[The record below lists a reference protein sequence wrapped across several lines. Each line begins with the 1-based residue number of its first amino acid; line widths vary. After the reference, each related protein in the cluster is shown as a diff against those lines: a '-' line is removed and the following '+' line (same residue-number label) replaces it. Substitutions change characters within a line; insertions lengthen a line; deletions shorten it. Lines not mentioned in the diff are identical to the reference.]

1 MKKKI
6 ILLVL
11 VLVLVIILLL
21 FLALCIIFIK
31 AENKNSVATVATLDE
46 NLIINEFY
54 DPEYNENYIKNIN
67 VINLTNSNI
76 KNSYQFVYMADL
88 QASIIDENE
97 TDELIRTNLIQRNS
111 MFYADND
118 SSQVRN
124 IFNEIINYSNN
135 KNATALL
142 LGGDIIDS
150 PSDSNFRFLK
160 ENLNN
165 LKIPYLYALGNHDWS
180 FGWDYHTQNAKNV
193 QYPKFEEIMDD
204 VQVSYLEYKDC
215 IVLAINDSED
225 SISEESVE
233 KIKNVLDKQKPTI
246 VMLHVPISTEYIS
259 SEAIRI
265 RNRISAIGEGGIT
278 PTEST
283 QKALDMILSN
293 EYQVFYVIA
302 GHVHF
307 AIEDNLNEKIVENV
321 TAPAYEGVI
330 NVIKINN

>member
-1 MKKKI
+1 
-6 ILLVL
+6 
-11 VLVLVIILLL
+11 
-21 FLALCIIFIK
+21 
-31 AENKNSVATVATLDE
+31 
-46 NLIINEFY
+46 
-54 DPEYNENYIKNIN
+54 
-67 VINLTNSNI
+67 
-76 KNSYQFVYMADL
+76 
-88 QASIIDENE
+88 
-97 TDELIRTNLIQRNS
+97 

-165 LKIPYLYALGNHDWS
+165 LKIPYLYTLGNHDWS

-259 SEAIRI
+259 KEAIRI
-265 RNRISAIGEGGIT
+265 RNRVSAIGESGIK
-278 PTEST
+278 PTDVTKE
-283 QKALDMILSN
+283 AIDMILSD
-293 EYQVFYVIA
+293 EYQVFYVISA
-302 GHVHF
+302 HVHF
-307 AIEDNLNEKIVENV
+307 AIQDSLNERIVETV
-321 TAPAYEGVI
+321 TAPAYEG
-330 NVIKINN
+330 KINLININN